1 MYNKLVSSTV
11 PFKKYFHRAIQK
23 HYPQKAES
31 TIAAAEV
38 RFEGLQ
44 PDIAFSKDSGN
55 LVDRRMNIAAY
66 FLACIMELDKAG
78 ESYDT
83 IRNLMLEIAHEYVR
97 PKNFVQA
104 AAKKLPVKLIDSWV
118 GNWLV
123 KQMAKRT
130 GAAHRDGFKIKII
143 TDKKETFGLGY
154 GIDILECGICKLYN
168 KHGQHKFTSLLCEV
182 DHITS
187 SLAGLTLKRNGTIA
201 LGASKCDFRFEKKAS

>member
-1 MYNKLVSSTV
+1 
-11 PFKKYFHRAIQK
+11 
-23 HYPQKAES
+23 
-31 TIAAAEV
+31 
-38 RFEGLQ
+38 
-44 PDIAFSKDSGN
+44 
-55 LVDRRMNIAAY
+55 
-66 FLACIMELDKAG
+66 
-78 ESYDT
+78 
-83 IRNLMLEIAHEYVR
+83 
-97 PKNFVQA
+97 
-104 AAKKLPVKLIDSWV
+104 
-118 GNWLV
+118 
-123 KQMAKRT
+123 MAKRT